1 MVLYIKQ
8 IKTVTILSIVK
19 IKRFLILIKKNIEV
33 LQWLNISYIFV
44 ENYDWIRLILQGKR

>member
-8 IKTVTILSIVK
+8 IKTFTILSIVK

-33 LQWLNISYIFV
+33 LQWLNFSYIFV
-44 ENYDWIRLILQGKR
+44 ENYD

>member
-33 LQWLNISYIFV
+33 LQWFNFSYIFV
-44 ENYDWIRLILQGKR
+44 ENYD

>member
-1 MVLYIKQ
+1 MVIYIKQ

-33 LQWLNISYIFV
+33 LQWINFSYILV
-44 ENYDWIRLILQGKR
+44 ENYD

>member
-33 LQWLNISYIFV
+33 LQWLNFSYIFV
-44 ENYDWIRLILQGKR
+44 ENYD

>member
-1 MVLYIKQ
+1 MVIYIKQ

-33 LQWLNISYIFV
+33 LQWLNFSYIFV
-44 ENYDWIRLILQGKR
+44 ENYD